1 MEVYHASNC
10 IIEKPDTLHSR
21 QFLDFGPGFYITT
34 MYDQAE
40 KYAARFVRRG
50 KQAFINTYALLDDLS
65 AENGAYPP
73 NQNGLIHPQLSLK
86 WA

>member
-1 MEVYHASNC
+1 MLFAPIGFTTMKGSWDIMFLSDMEYPGILYA
-10 IIEKPDTLHSR
+10 ILL
-21 QFLDFGPGFYITT
+21 LDFSCSVEIINR
-34 MYDQAE
+34 
-40 KYAARFVRRG
+40 RFVSDRNLKIYRL
-50 KQAFINTYALLDDLS
+50 I